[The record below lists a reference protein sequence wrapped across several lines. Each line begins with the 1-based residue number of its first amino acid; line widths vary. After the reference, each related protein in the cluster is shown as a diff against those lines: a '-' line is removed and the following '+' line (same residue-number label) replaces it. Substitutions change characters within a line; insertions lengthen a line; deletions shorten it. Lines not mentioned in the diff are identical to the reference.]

1 MEDRFVYADN
11 AATTPIHADVLNKMM
26 PFLTTEYGNASTLY
40 RLGQSSHKALEN
52 ARQEVALLMNADPSE
67 ITFTGCGSEADNLAL
82 RGYLHSRQAKGKKH
96 LIVSTIEHHAILYTA
111 QALEKEGFAV
121 TYLPVNQYGQ
131 VEPQALEQAIRP
143 DTALVS
149 IMFANNEIGTINPV
163 AELGRVCHEKGVVF
177 HTDAVQA
184 YGHVPIDVKAMNIDM
199 LSLSGHKINAPKG
212 VGAIY
217 VRKGIRLEPQLTGGG
232 QERGLRSGT
241 ENIASIVGLGEAAR
255 LKRVNMERE
264 TAYIGVLSRK
274 LIDGVLQLP
283 QTILTGHPTQRLPG
297 TCSFCINAIEG
308 ESLVLRL
315 DMNGIC
321 ASTGSACSTGS
332 LDPSHVLLGIG
343 LSHEISHGSLRL
355 TLGPQNTEEDVDYIL
370 ERLKGVVETLR
381 AMSPIWDT
389 KQN

>member
-52 ARQEVALLMNADPSE
+52 ARQEVALLMNAEPSE
-67 ITFTGCGSEADNLAL
+67 ITFTGCGSESDNLAL
-82 RGYLHSRQAKGKKH
+82 RGYLHSRQAKGRKH

-163 AELGRVCHEKGVVF
+163 AELGRVCHERGVVF

-217 VRKGIRLEPQLTGGG
+217 VRKGIRLEPQITGGG

-241 ENIASIVGLGEAAR
+241 EHIASIVGLGDAAR
-255 LKRVNMERE
+255 RKRVNMERE
-264 TAYIGVLSRK
+264 TAYIGALSRK

-381 AMSPIWDT
+381 AMSPIWDP

>member
-11 AATTPIHADVLNKMM
+11 AATTPIDPCVLEKMM

-40 RLGQSSHKALEN
+40 SLGHASHDAMEN
-52 ARQEVALLMNADPSE
+52 ARAEVARLMNADPAE
-67 ITFTGCGSEADNLAL
+67 IYFTGCGSESDNMAL
-82 RGYLHSRQAKGKKH
+82 RGWMHSKQAGGKKH
-96 LIVSTIEHHAILYTA
+96 LITTAIEHHAILHTA
-111 QALEKEGFAV
+111 QALEKEGFEV
-121 TYLPVNQYGQ
+121 TYLPVDKHGM
-131 VEPQALEQAIRP
+131 VELDTLEKAIRP
-143 DTALVS
+143 DTAMVS
-149 IMFANNEIGTINPV
+149 VMFANNEIGTVNPI
-163 AELGRVCHEKGVVF
+163 AEIGKLCREKGILF

-184 YGHVPIDVKAMNIDM
+184 YGHVPVDVKAMNIDV

-217 VRKGIRLEPQLTGGG
+217 IRKGVMLTPLIAGGG
-232 QERGLRSGT
+232 QEKGRRAGT

-255 LKRVNMERE
+255 IRRE
-264 TAYIGVLSRK
+264 HMAEEASYVGGLSRK
-274 LIDGVLQLP
+274 LIDGVLKLP

-308 ESLVLRL
+308 ESLVLML

-355 TLGPQNTEEDVDYIL
+355 TLGPQNTSEDVDYIL
-370 ERLKGVVETLR
+370 ERLEQVVKTLR
-381 AMSPIWDT
+381 AMSPIWHE
-389 KQN
+389 

>member
-1 MEDRFVYADN
+1 MENRFVYADN
-11 AATTPIHADVLNKMM
+11 AATTPIDKRVLEKMM

-40 RLGQSSHKALEN
+40 ALGQSSHQALEE
-52 ARQEVALLMNADPSE
+52 ARNQVALLMNADPKE
-67 ITFTGCGSEADNLAL
+67 VCFTGCGSESDNFAL
-82 RGYLHSRQAKGKKH
+82 RGYLHSRQAKGKRH
-96 LIVSTIEHHAILYTA
+96 MITSAIEHHAILHTA
-111 QALEKEGFAV
+111 QALEKEGFEV
-121 TYLPVNQYGQ
+121 TFLPVDRYGK
-131 VEPQALEQAIRP
+131 VRLSDMEAAIRP

-149 IMFANNEIGTINPV
+149 IMFANNEIGTINDV
-163 AELGRVCHEKGVVF
+163 AAIGKLCREKGVVF

-184 YGHVPIDVKAMNIDM
+184 YGHVPVDVKAMNIDL

-217 VRKGIRLEPQLTGGG
+217 IRKGILLEPLITGGG
-232 QERGLRSGT
+232 QEKNRRSGT

-255 LKRVNMERE
+255 IKRENLESEM
-264 TAYIGVLSRK
+264 AYLRGLSRK
-274 LIDGVLQLP
+274 LIDGVLRMP
-283 QTILTGHPTQRLPG
+283 QTILTGHPTDRLPG

-343 LSHEISHGSLRL
+343 LTHEISHGSLRL

-370 ERLKGVVETLR
+370 ERLEQVVDVLR
-381 AMSPIWDT
+381 AMSPIWHS
-389 KQN
+389 

>member
-67 ITFTGCGSEADNLAL
+67 ITFTGCGSESDNLAL
-82 RGYLHSRQAKGKKH
+82 RGYLHSRQAKGRKH
-96 LIVSTIEHHAILYTA
+96 LIISTIEHHAILYTA
-111 QALEKEGFAV
+111 KALEKEGFEV

-184 YGHVPIDVKAMNIDM
+184 YGHVPMDVKAMNIDM

-264 TAYIGVLSRK
+264 TAYIGALSRK

-381 AMSPIWDT
+381 AMSPIWDP

>member
-52 ARQEVALLMNADPSE
+52 ARREVALLMNAEPAE
-67 ITFTGCGSEADNLAL
+67 ITFTGCGSESDNLAL

-96 LIVSTIEHHAILYTA
+96 LIISTIEHHAILYTA
-111 QALEKEGFAV
+111 QALEKEGFEV

-131 VEPQALEQAIRP
+131 VEPQALERAIRP

-217 VRKGIRLEPQLTGGG
+217 VRKGIRLEPQITGGG

-255 LKRVNMERE
+255 LKRVNMDRE
-264 TAYIGVLSRK
+264 TAYIGALSRK

-308 ESLVLRL
+308 ESQLR
-315 DMNGIC
+315 
-321 ASTGSACSTGS
+321 
-332 LDPSHVLLGIG
+332 
-343 LSHEISHGSLRL
+343 
-355 TLGPQNTEEDVDYIL
+355 
-370 ERLKGVVETLR
+370 
-381 AMSPIWDT
+381 
-389 KQN
+389 

>member
-1 MEDRFVYADN
+1 MENRFVYADN
-11 AATTPIHADVLNKMM
+11 AATTPINGDVLNKMM

-40 RLGQSSHKALEN
+40 RLGKSSHAALEN
-52 ARQEVALLMNADPSE
+52 ARSEVAKLMNAQPEE
-67 ITFTGCGSEADNLAL
+67 IFFTGCGSESDNMAL
-82 RGYLHSRQAKGKKH
+82 RGVLHSRQAKGKKH
-96 LIVSTIEHHAILYTA
+96 LITSTIEHHAILHTA
-111 QALEKEGFAV
+111 KALENEGFSV
-121 TYLPVNQYGQ
+121 TYVPVDQDGK
-131 VEPQALEQAIRP
+131 VDLKALEAAITP

-149 IMFANNEIGTINPV
+149 IMFANNEIGTVNPV
-163 AELGRVCHEKGVVF
+163 AEIGKLCHDKGVLF

-184 YGHVPIDVKAMNIDM
+184 YGHIPVDVKAMQIDL

-217 VRKGIRLEPQLTGGG
+217 IRKGLLPEPLITGGG
-232 QERGLRSGT
+232 QERNRRSGT

-255 LKRVNMERE
+255 IKRVNMEQE
-264 TAYIGVLSRK
+264 MAYVGSLSRK

-283 QTILTGHPTQRLPG
+283 QTILTGHPTDRLPG

-308 ESLVLRL
+308 ESLVLML
-315 DMNGIC
+315 DMQGIC

-343 LSHEISHGSLRL
+343 LSHEVSHGSLRL

-370 ERLKGVVETLR
+370 EKLKQVVDRLR
-381 AMSPIWDT
+381 AMSPIW
-389 KQN
+389 NG

>member
-52 ARQEVALLMNADPSE
+52 ARQEVALLMNAEPAE
-67 ITFTGCGSEADNLAL
+67 ITFTGCGSESDNLAL

-96 LIVSTIEHHAILYTA
+96 LIISTIEHHAILYTA

-264 TAYIGVLSRK
+264 TAYIGALSRK

-381 AMSPIWDT
+381 AMSPIWDP

>member
-1 MEDRFVYADN
+1 MELDQL
-11 AATTPIHADVLNKMM
+11 AA
-26 PFLTTEYGNASTLY
+26 
-40 RLGQSSHKALEN
+40 
-52 ARQEVALLMNADPSE
+52 
-67 ITFTGCGSEADNLAL
+67 
-82 RGYLHSRQAKGKKH
+82 
-96 LIVSTIEHHAILYTA
+96 
-111 QALEKEGFAV
+111 
-121 TYLPVNQYGQ
+121 
-131 VEPQALEQAIRP
+131 AIRP

-149 IMFANNEIGTINPV
+149 IMFANNEIGTINHV
-163 AELGRVCHEKGVVF
+163 AEIGALCREKGVVF

-184 YGHVPIDVKAMNIDM
+184 YGHVPVDVKAMNIDL

-217 VRKGIRLEPQLTGGG
+217 IRKGIVLQPILTGGG

-241 ENIASIVGLGEAAR
+241 ENIASIVALGEAAR

-264 TAYIGVLSRK
+264 SAYVGYLSQKLIEGVLK
-274 LIDGVLQLP
+274 LP

-370 ERLKGVVETLR
+370 ERLTQVVETLR
-381 AMSPIWDT
+381 AMSPIW
-389 KQN
+389 KA

>member
-264 TAYIGVLSRK
+264 TAYIGALSRK

-381 AMSPIWDT
+381 AMSPIWDP

>member
-11 AATTPIHADVLNKMM
+11 AATTPIDPRVLEKMM

-40 RLGQSSHKALEN
+40 ALGQSSHLALEE
-52 ARQEVALLMNADPSE
+52 ARRQVALLMNAEPGE
-67 ITFTGCGSEADNLAL
+67 IYFTGCGSEADNLAL

-96 LIVSTIEHHAILYTA
+96 LITSSIEHHAILYTA
-111 QALEKEGFAV
+111 QALEKEGFDV
-121 TYLPVNQYGQ
+121 TYLPVDSHGK
-131 VEPQALEQAIRP
+131 VRLADLKAALRP

-149 IMFANNEIGTINPV
+149 IMFANNEIGTVNDI
-163 AELGRVCHEKGVVF
+163 AAIGALCREKGVIF

-184 YGHVPIDVKAMNIDM
+184 YGHVPVDVKAMNIDM
-199 LSLSGHKINAPKG
+199 LSISGHKINAPKG
-212 VGAIY
+212 VGALYI
-217 VRKGIRLEPQLTGGG
+217 RKGVLVEPQITGGG
-232 QERGLRSGT
+232 QEKGRRSGT

-255 LKRVNMERE
+255 IKRENLERE
-264 TAYIGVLSRK
+264 MTYLRGLSRK
-274 LIDGVLQLP
+274 LIDGVLQMP
-283 QTILTGHPTQRLPG
+283 QTILTGHPTDRLPG

-343 LSHEISHGSLRL
+343 LSHEISHSSLRL
-355 TLGPQNTEEDVDYIL
+355 TLGMQNTAEDVDYIL
-370 ERLKGVVETLR
+370 ERLKDVVDVLR
-381 AMSPIWDT
+381 AMSPIW
-389 KQN
+389 KA

>member
-67 ITFTGCGSEADNLAL
+67 ITFTGCGSESDNLAL

-163 AELGRVCHEKGVVF
+163 AELGRVCHERGVVF

-264 TAYIGVLSRK
+264 TAYIGALSRK

-381 AMSPIWDT
+381 AMSPIWDP

>member
-26 PFLTTEYGNASTLY
+26 LFLTTEYGNASTLY

-67 ITFTGCGSEADNLAL
+67 ITFTGCGSESDNLAL

-264 TAYIGVLSRK
+264 TAYIGALSRK

-381 AMSPIWDT
+381 AMSPIWDP

>member
-52 ARQEVALLMNADPSE
+52 ARQEVALLMNAEPAE

-82 RGYLHSRQAKGKKH
+82 RGYLHSRQAKGRKH
-96 LIVSTIEHHAILYTA
+96 LIISTIEHHAILYTA
-111 QALEKEGFAV
+111 KALEKEGFEV

-264 TAYIGVLSRK
+264 TAYIGALSRK

-381 AMSPIWDT
+381 AMSPIWDP

>member
-52 ARQEVALLMNADPSE
+52 ARQEVALLMNAEPAE

-82 RGYLHSRQAKGKKH
+82 RGYLHSRQAKGRKH

-264 TAYIGVLSRK
+264 TAYIGALSRK

-381 AMSPIWDT
+381 AMSPIWDP

>member
-67 ITFTGCGSEADNLAL
+67 ITFTGCGSESDNLAL

-149 IMFANNEIGTINPV
+149 IMFANNEIGTINSV

-264 TAYIGVLSRK
+264 TAYIGALSRK

-381 AMSPIWDT
+381 AMSPIWDP

>member
-40 RLGQSSHKALEN
+40 RLGQSSHKVLEN
-52 ARQEVALLMNADPSE
+52 ARQEVALLMNAEPAE
-67 ITFTGCGSEADNLAL
+67 ITFTGCGSESDNLAL

-163 AELGRVCHEKGVVF
+163 AELGRVCHERGVVF

-217 VRKGIRLEPQLTGGG
+217 VRKGIRLEPQITGGG

-264 TAYIGVLSRK
+264 TAYIGALSRK

-381 AMSPIWDT
+381 AMSPIWDP

>member
-67 ITFTGCGSEADNLAL
+67 ITFTGCGSESDNLAL
-82 RGYLHSRQAKGKKH
+82 RGYLHSRQAKGRKH
-96 LIVSTIEHHAILYTA
+96 LIISTIEHHAILYTA

-264 TAYIGVLSRK
+264 IAYIGALSRK

-381 AMSPIWDT
+381 AMSPIWDP

>member
-11 AATTPIHADVLNKMM
+11 AATTPINADVLTKMM
-26 PFLTTEYGNASTLY
+26 PFLTTQYGNASTLY
-40 RLGQSSHKALEN
+40 GLGKSSHEALEN
-52 ARQEVALLMNADPSE
+52 ARKEVAMLMNAEPEE
-67 ITFTGCGSEADNLAL
+67 IFFTGCGSESDNMAL
-82 RGYLHSRQAKGKKH
+82 RGYLHSPQAKGKKH
-96 LIVSTIEHHAILYTA
+96 MITTTIEHHAILHTA
-111 QALEKEGFAV
+111 KALEKEGFEV
-121 TYLPVNQYGQ
+121 TYVPVDHDGK
-131 VEPQALEQAIRP
+131 VDMKALEAAIRP

-149 IMFANNEIGTINPV
+149 IMFANNEIGTVNPI
-163 AELGRVCHEKGVVF
+163 AEIGKLCHEKGVVF

-184 YGHVPIDVKAMNIDM
+184 YGHVPVDVKAMNIDL

-217 VRKGIRLEPQLTGGG
+217 IRKGIVLEPLITGGG
-232 QERGLRSGT
+232 QERNRRSGT

-255 LKRVNMERE
+255 IKRLNMDKE
-264 TAYIGVLSRK
+264 TAYVRYLSGK

-283 QTILTGHPTQRLPG
+283 QTILTGHPTDRLPG

-308 ESLVLRL
+308 ESLVLLL
-315 DMNGIC
+315 DMNGVC

-370 ERLKGVVETLR
+370 ERLKKVVERLR
-381 AMSPIWDT
+381 AMSPIWHE
-389 KQN
+389 